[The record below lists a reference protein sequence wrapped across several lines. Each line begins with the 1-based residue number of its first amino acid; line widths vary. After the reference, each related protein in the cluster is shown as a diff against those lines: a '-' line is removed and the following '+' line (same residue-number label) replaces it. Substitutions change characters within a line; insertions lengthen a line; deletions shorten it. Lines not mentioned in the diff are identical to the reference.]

1 MENARTPLRGQA
13 PRLAARLLAASVAIS
28 AAATSATATAQQP
41 PEPVQQI
48 ARAFLEQ
55 STRGLPGE
63 VSIDLGKLDAN
74 NQLPPCSALSAFL
87 PAQARAWGQINVG
100 VRCDSPVVWSVYL
113 PARVSVTADY
123 LVNARALRAGQIV
136 GPADIGRKRG
146 DLASLPDDT
155 LTDPA
160 QAQGYHTRHALAAGN
175 ALRASMLRIPDAV
188 RQGQNVQVISTGE
201 GFSVASEGRAMNN
214 AAPGDAVR
222 VRMPNGQVVNGTART
237 DGTVEIPF

>member
-1 MENARTPLRGQA
+1 MNNARNPLCGQA
-13 PRLAARLLAASVAIS
+13 PRLAARRLAASVAIS
-28 AAATSATATAQQP
+28 VVTLSATAQQP
-41 PEPVQQI
+41 PEPVQRV

-55 STRGLPGE
+55 STHGLPGE
-63 VSIDLGKLDAN
+63 VAIDLGKLDAN
-74 NQLPPCSALSAFL
+74 NQLPPCTALSAFL

-123 LVNARALRAGQIV
+123 LVTAQALRAGQIV
-136 GPADIGRKRG
+136 GPADIARKRG
-146 DLASLPDDT
+146 DLAALPGDT

-188 RQGQNVQVISTGE
+188 RQGQNVQIVGVGE

-214 AAPGDAVR
+214 AAPGDTVR
-222 VRMPNGQVVNGTART
+222 VRMPSGQVVTGTARA
-237 DGTVEIPF
+237 DGTVEVGF